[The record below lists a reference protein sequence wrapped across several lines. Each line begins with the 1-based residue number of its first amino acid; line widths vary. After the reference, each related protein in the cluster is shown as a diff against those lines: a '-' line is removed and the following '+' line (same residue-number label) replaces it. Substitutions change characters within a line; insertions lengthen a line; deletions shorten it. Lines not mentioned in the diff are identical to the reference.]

1 MLIVIVIVVVMLT
14 HGYFLKCTVAL
25 SREKK
30 GSRSELN
37 TWAPVPNRP
46 YGLRGHSKATFEE
59 ADECR
64 SFVEL
69 RTESLIQV
77 TIAVV

>member
-30 GSRSELN
+30 GSVAQSSTPGLPSQIVLMASVD
-37 TWAPVPNRP
+37 TVKQHLKKQTSVAPLSSLEQN
-46 YGLRGHSKATFEE
+46 HSFKS
-59 ADECR
+59 R
-64 SFVEL
+64 
-69 RTESLIQV
+69 
-77 TIAVV
+77 